1 MKVIYWIMMLSLLLV
16 ACGVDE
22 PLNNN
27 DEPELSFGREGSLE
41 IVTWDISNFPKMGT
55 ETIDY
60 LVSFLNDIDSDII
73 CFQGIEDSLSFNILA
88 SQLINWDGIR
98 ANNSHNNINL
108 AILYKNYENFYIN
121 SVNEIFLNDDIHFPR
136 PPFQIEFNWLGEDF
150 VVINNQLSG
159 LSGYENEQYRAE
171 ACTIL
176 ANYVKTNFNNEN
188 VVITGNFNSEI
199 DESNEN
205 SVFKVFLYDPENFM
219 LTDYDIAVGPSENW
233 SWNNGASHLDHII
246 ISNELYD
253 EYSDA
258 ESTTQTLRVDDYIN
272 GGWDEYSELI
282 ADHSP
287 VALRLA
293 YYNDNALTIGS
304 DETLEIVTWNI
315 ESFPKLENETID
327 LVVQLINEMDADIIC
342 LQEIED
348 NAAFIELDSQL
359 TNWDGFRGSGAAY
372 SINLAVLYKNSVDFQ
387 LESIE
392 ELFTDDWYA
401 FPRSPIQLEFLW
413 NNETFYVITN
423 HLKAM
428 GQEDDIER
436 RRQACEGLAEYVLT
450 ELPDENVIITGDL
463 NDLIIDPPDTNVY
476 NVFLQ
481 DPDNFIFAD
490 YDIAY
495 GSALYWSWN
504 NGSSHLDHIIISNEL
519 FDEFTNPQSSIQTI
533 RIDDYLDGGWSFY
546 DDFISDHRPVALTL
560 HF

>member
-1 MKVIYWIMMLSLLLV
+1 MMLSLLLV